1 MDAEFINAYVQKQK
15 DVINDLMTKIVMSE
29 TRVSV
34 AENKLNLVPELN
46 QQITSLQETNT
57 QLMVTLAEK
66 DETIKRH
73 QQTINDLTIQKE
85 KLKKELGEIRSTVK
99 QISG

>member
-34 AENKLNLVPELN
+34 AENKLTLVPELN

-66 DETIKRH
+66 NEDIKRH